1 MQLKIKALKFTK
13 NLYRTSIVI
22 IAVLTNN
29 LMLSQNDSITEVS
42 KNKIDG
48 VAAVIGDFL
57 ILDSDID
64 KQFDQL
70 KASGISTDDM
80 TRCQV
85 FGKLLEDKLYQHH
98 AVQDSIVVNNLEI
111 QSFVDQQIDA
121 FAKQIGSME
130 KLINYYNKNSEQEL
144 RNEMFELNKSSELAK
159 QMQEK
164 IIEETE
170 VTPEEVR
177 QFFNSIPENDRPLF
191 NTELKVAQI
200 VVIPKT
206 TEEEKQKVIDRL
218 EQFKADVVDNGSSFT
233 TKAVLY
239 TEDFQSRKN
248 GGKYTLNR
256 KKPQMVKEYR
266 DVAFSLQEGEI
277 SDPFETSYGFFIIIL
292 EKIRG
297 QEYDVRSILLKPKIN
312 SSEIEEAKEKLENA
326 RQRILSG
333 EITFAEAALEVSD
346 QIETKYDGGQLI
358 NPETQDYNFE
368 LTKIDPELY
377 SQIEKLKDG
386 EVSIVLQDE
395 DRTNPVKFK
404 LLTVTDRTD
413 EHEANFAK
421 DYLKI
426 QSLALQNKKLKE
438 IEKWQNIKIEDTHE
452 SPLVMLIPLIL
463 LAIGAIFAGFIFKD
477 LFIGHHGL
485 TSNYWSQSIFFLEP
499 LSSEHPPYWIVYLT
513 PLLVIISIPLSYYLF
528 VKNKKITDEV
538 VKGNQPLYKF
548 LLNKWYFDELYEVVF
563 VKSSKKVGI
572 FLWKF
577 FDLRIIDGFGP
588 DGVSKIIKKLSIKAN
603 KFQSGH
609 IYQYAF
615 IMLLGFSAF
624 LTLLIIK

>member
-1 MQLKIKALKFTK
+1 MQLKIKILKFTK
-13 NLYRTSIVI
+13 YLYMNYVVV
-22 IAVLTNN
+22 IAVLTTNMLFSQESNIIDNN
-29 LMLSQNDSITEVS
+29 R
-42 KNKIDG
+42 NKIDG
-48 VAAVIGDFL
+48 VAAVVGDFL
-57 ILDSDID
+57 VLDSDID

-98 AVQDSIVVNNLEI
+98 AIQDSIVVNTLEI

-121 FAKQIGSME
+121 FAEQIGSME

-159 QMQEK
+159 KMQER

-206 TEEEKQKVIDRL
+206 TEEEKKKVIERL

-239 TEDFQSRKN
+239 TEDYASRKN
-248 GGKYTLNR
+248 GGKYVLNK

-277 SDPFETSYGFFIIIL
+277 SDPFETDFGFFIILL

-312 SSEIEEAKEKLENA
+312 PEEISEARNKLLNA
-326 RQRILSG
+326 RTRIVND
-333 EITFAEAALEVSD
+333 EISFADAALEISD
-346 QIETKYDGGQLI
+346 QVETKYDGGQLI

-368 LTKIDPELY
+368 LTKMEPELY

-386 EVSIVLQDE
+386 EISIVLQDE
-395 DRTNPVKFK
+395 DRMNPVKFK
-404 LLTVTDRTD
+404 LLTVTDRID

-438 IEKWQNIKIEDTHE
+438 IEKWQDIKIDDTYVKIASE
-452 SPLVMLIPLIL
+452 Y
-463 LAIGAIFAGFIFKD
+463 GD
-477 LFIGHHGL
+477 CE
-485 TSNYWSQSIFFLEP
+485 FFSDWL
-499 LSSEHPPYWIVYLT
+499 
-513 PLLVIISIPLSYYLF
+513 
-528 VKNKKITDEV
+528 K
-538 VKGNQPLYKF
+538 Q
-548 LLNKWYFDELYEVVF
+548 
-563 VKSSKKVGI
+563 
-572 FLWKF
+572 
-577 FDLRIIDGFGP
+577 
-588 DGVSKIIKKLSIKAN
+588 
-603 KFQSGH
+603 
-609 IYQYAF
+609 
-615 IMLLGFSAF
+615 
-624 LTLLIIK
+624 

>member
-1 MQLKIKALKFTK
+1 
-13 NLYRTSIVI
+13 
-22 IAVLTNN
+22 
-29 LMLSQNDSITEVS
+29 MLSQNDSITEVS

-218 EQFKADVVDNGSSFT
+218 EQFKADVLDNGSSFT

-239 TEDFQSRKN
+239 TEDFGSRKN

-277 SDPFETSYGFFIIIL
+277 SDPFETSYGFFIILL

-312 SSEIEEAKEKLENA
+312 SSEIDEAKSKLENA

-438 IEKWQNIKIEDTHE
+438 IEKWQNIKIEDTYVKIANEHRDCE
-452 SPLVMLIPLIL
+452 FFINL
-463 LAIGAIFAGFIFKD
+463 L
-477 LFIGHHGL
+477 
-485 TSNYWSQSIFFLEP
+485 
-499 LSSEHPPYWIVYLT
+499 
-513 PLLVIISIPLSYYLF
+513 
-528 VKNKKITDEV
+528 KN
-538 VKGNQPLYKF
+538 
-548 LLNKWYFDELYEVVF
+548 
-563 VKSSKKVGI
+563 
-572 FLWKF
+572 
-577 FDLRIIDGFGP
+577 
-588 DGVSKIIKKLSIKAN
+588 
-603 KFQSGH
+603 
-609 IYQYAF
+609 
-615 IMLLGFSAF
+615 
-624 LTLLIIK
+624 

>member
-164 IIEETE
+164 IIKETE

-239 TEDFQSRKN
+239 TEDFGSRKN

-277 SDPFETSYGFFIIIL
+277 SDPFETSYGFFIILL

-312 SSEIEEAKEKLENA
+312 SSEIDEAKDKLENA

-438 IEKWQNIKIEDTHE
+438 IEKWQNIKIEDTYVKIANEHRDCD
-452 SPLVMLIPLIL
+452 
-463 LAIGAIFAGFIFKD
+463 FF
-477 LFIGHHGL
+477 
-485 TSNYWSQSIFFLEP
+485 SNWL
-499 LSSEHPPYWIVYLT
+499 
-513 PLLVIISIPLSYYLF
+513 
-528 VKNKKITDEV
+528 KN
-538 VKGNQPLYKF
+538 
-548 LLNKWYFDELYEVVF
+548 
-563 VKSSKKVGI
+563 
-572 FLWKF
+572 
-577 FDLRIIDGFGP
+577 
-588 DGVSKIIKKLSIKAN
+588 
-603 KFQSGH
+603 
-609 IYQYAF
+609 
-615 IMLLGFSAF
+615 
-624 LTLLIIK
+624 